1 MARITVTDSGIIVKN
16 DGKLKLYESI
26 KNIDSFL
33 TVANIVACHAEDF
46 KVENNTLYA
55 TTPDEKLNKLIEEVK
70 TILNNRLPE
79 VRGYVIGKHSEVTL
93 LKPDEG
99 FIEEEIS
106 NRQTYRA
113 VVLGRKIYTK
123 YYMYVHV
130 SKSTA
135 EEKRDPFFI
144 EDYIYL
150 AEVGKK
156 VSEIPGEAVSQ
167 LMEDLGKI
175 INIPIPFMTRK
186 GAEMF
191 ARRYVG
197 VVLGLTEVWLGRK
210 LMENIYNKML
220 VYTFVEETPKPLKDV
235 VLNLKPFVVER
246 A

>member
-1 MARITVTDSGIIVKN
+1 MRARVK
-16 DGKLKLYESI
+16 
-26 KNIDSFL
+26 
-33 TVANIVACHAEDF
+33 
-46 KVENNTLYA
+46 
-55 TTPDEKLNKLIEEVK
+55 
-70 TILNNRLPE
+70 
-79 VRGYVIGKHSEVTL
+79 KHC
-93 LKPDEG
+93 
-99 FIEEEIS
+99 
-106 NRQTYRA
+106 
-113 VVLGRKIYTK
+113 RK
-123 YYMYVHV
+123 
-130 SKSTA
+130 
-135 EEKRDPFFI
+135 KRDPFFI